1 MFSIL
6 LYEPPDV
13 RRFQANLPAWEYHA
27 LRDSLTASQ
36 LKELDK
42 SPAHYQAYLRGQV
55 RYESK
60 AIELGSRVHLLLESP
75 IEFYRK
81 FAERPDGFDGRKT
94 ECKALAAAAKAEG
107 VTLLDLDDWL
117 QIHAIVTAYESSDD
131 PLVRIVRESEGQNEI
146 SVFWNE
152 QGHAHR
158 CRPDR
163 LVSPS
168 TADCEWLCETYPSLF
183 SVPFGIQLVADFK
196 TTSRYPDPKTWWYTC
211 KDFRYPLAASHYL
224 AGTQAD
230 AFIWIALETNPP
242 YTVVGYLMSSVTRAT
257 NDERRRFLLQQLHE
271 CQATNDWPGLV
282 LSDEERL
289 I

>member
-183 SVPFGIQLVADFK
+183 SVPFG
-196 TTSRYPDPKTWWYTC
+196 T
-211 KDFRYPLAASHYL
+211 LAASHYL